1 MEFKKD
7 SSKLVKWLTPQ
18 LRKHMAYRFKTPKDA
33 FDKSFDKLLLIL
45 YNDIDTGMK
54 YVVNKMGTKCLEPVL
69 DENKKHISHNSKY
82 FPEGVQDYINEHMTH
97 VLIYTCKIRGK
108 DIKIKFGLFGDVEQQ
123 DLEKYDEH
131 ACFVYSWLYVC
142 YKYNVQKCSEVLDIS
157 IYLTPIK
164 KRLPKDRSAVLGAN
178 EVNTAY
184 TFGCQPKGEIIL
196 YRQEEW
202 KKVFIHE
209 TFHTFG
215 FDFNRNTARRVY
227 NYHKERFMIK
237 SDFNIEEAYV
247 ETWSKILHCAYS
259 SYLSLNNKSDWTT
272 YLTYVKFS
280 LQIERL
286 FSLHQLHKMLK
297 YMGLSYEMLYDS
309 KHETYHLCEQLY
321 RENSNIFAYYIL
333 SGVMM
338 NDYYKFLLWCYNNN
352 TNFFKFNTSTKCI
365 TSFIELLDKSY
376 NNPVMVELLGKLQ
389 EKNDND
395 FVKRTTR
402 MTAIEVIPV

>member
-18 LRKHMAYRFKTPKDA
+18 LRKHMAYRFKTPKEA
-33 FDKSFDKLLLIL
+33 FEKSLDKLLLIL
-45 YNDIDTGMK
+45 YNDIDAGMK

-69 DENKKHISHNSKY
+69 DENKKNISHNSKY

-97 VLIYTCKIRGK
+97 MLIYTCKIRGK

-131 ACFVYSWLYVC
+131 ACFIYSWLYVC

-202 KKVFIHE
+202 KKVFLHE

-247 ETWSKILHCAYS
+247 ETWARILHCAYS
-259 SYLSLNNKSDWTT
+259 SYLSLNNKSDWAT

-280 LQIERL
+280 LQIERI
-286 FSLHQLHKMLK
+286 FSLHQLNKVLK
-297 YMGLSYEMLYDS
+297 HMGLSYEMLYDS
-309 KHETYHLCEQLY
+309 NHETYHLCEQLY

-376 NNPVMVELLGKLQ
+376 NNPIMVELLGKLQ

-402 MTAIEVIPV
+402 MTAIDVIPV